1 MDYFNHAEA
10 QKRPRSE
17 DDGDDATS
25 PSKRSTKDTSLHHV
39 LPVIGALLNSASP
52 PSGPPSEPR
61 ATPEQSPLPG
71 EQASAAISD
80 MHIAPHVCY
89 GMLPDIETLL
99 KWPVKETGQSS
110 TDQQS
115 LAKFTPLQLDL
126 KPDHALVSTT
136 GGSAVGV
143 LSNTVFES
151 LSACLAHTPECFL
164 TTWVLTSEWVSKIA
178 AVVDR
183 KSRKGVF
190 INVDLLFFG
199 PRGSGGRLASDLGN
213 RMSFLQRPH
222 EGLYA
227 GIYENPQSL
236 QLPSSIN
243 FRATRTAMESQAE
256 LHSALFQTGEDEAL
270 ELDVTDGGSAALND
284 LVQNIDNFFD
294 HLPRHKPLSVIQKIQ
309 KDGRVMA
316 ELYRHQQEAM
326 EWILQRE
333 LDISPDGGDDLWER
347 STLPSGEICYQHRIT
362 GAKSRVPSD
371 FKGGILADDM
381 GLGKTLTTLAAVAK
395 STPQGSG
402 KATLV
407 VVPSELLL
415 NTWIKEIERHFRPYS
430 IRYSKY
436 HGSDRRDLDTI
447 LHQQDLVLTTYGT
460 VMADR
465 RRASSAIHTM
475 KWHRLIL
482 DEAHL
487 IRNWGTKQFDAVH
500 SISSQI
506 RWCLT
511 GTPIQNSLD
520 DLGSLVKFLRMPLFS
535 EPATFRK
542 YLTKLTRSRAH
553 PEGEFTS
560 LRLILSSIC
569 LRRSKDIMPQSQGHV
584 DEYRKPKFTAI
595 ELGQYNTLTTACKNA
610 IAISAKR
617 SAGAAAANSE
627 HTIMEALLRLRIFC
641 NNGEAAYRLNLSS
654 ILTRGGRGSSRSPP
668 DEVLSY
674 LQQKG
679 EASCFLCTVD
689 IVSLGPGVSDG
700 GNSGSGSG
708 SGSESSSGT
717 PESDPNLACLTH
729 CLHLLC
735 HGCTQEY
742 RGSQAEGQPFTCP
755 LCHHIHGSGSVF
767 DEPAQQDSKGTGH
780 PGLQEFPSKINA
792 LVEDIRAHSL
802 TEKCVVFSFWKTTLD
817 VAGKALD
824 ARGIKYLRVDGDV
837 LPKKRGNI
845 LLKFQTRHASS
856 VLLITF
862 STGAVG
868 LNGLTVA
875 NRVHILEPQ
884 WNPAAE
890 KQAIGR
896 LLRLDQSK
904 KVTIVRYA
912 MEGSIEEAVQ
922 SKQLRKLQLAGGG
935 FAKQLSPDERRA
947 LKDDQMAELQRCL
960 GGGE

>member
-1 MDYFNHAEA
+1 MLPGIQGLLSRE
-10 QKRPRSE
+10 
-17 DDGDDATS
+17 S
-25 PSKRSTKDTSLHHV
+25 PLSN
-39 LPVIGALLNSASP
+39 PQ
-52 PSGPPSEPR
+52 SEPQT
-61 ATPEQSPLPG
+61 TPEPSPLPG
-71 EQASAAISD
+71 EPASTSTGD
-80 MHIAPHVCY
+80 MHAAPHICY

-99 KWPVKETGQSS
+99 KWPVKEVGQSS
-110 TDQQS
+110 ANQQS
-115 LAKFTPLQLDL
+115 LPKFTPLQLDL
-126 KPDHALVSTT
+126 KSDHALVSTT
-136 GGSAVGV
+136 EGSAVGV
-143 LSNTVFES
+143 LSKTVFES
-151 LSACLAHTPECFL
+151 LSACLTRTPECFL
-164 TTWVLTSEWVSKIA
+164 IAWVLTSEWTTKIA
-178 AVVDR
+178 EVVDK

-190 INVDLLFFG
+190 INIDLLFFG
-199 PRGSGGRLASDLGN
+199 PRGSGANLASDLGN
-213 RMSFLQRPH
+213 RMSFLQKPR
-222 EGLYA
+222 EDLCA
-227 GIYENPQSL
+227 GTYENPQSL
-236 QLPSSIN
+236 QLPPSIN
-243 FRATRTAMESQAE
+243 LRVTRPSMGSQVE
-256 LHSALFQTGEDEAL
+256 LHSALFPTEEDEEL
-270 ELDVTDGGSAALND
+270 ELGVADGASAALND

-294 HLPRHKPLSVIQKIQ
+294 HLPRHRPLSVAP
-309 KDGRVMA
+309 KDGRVIA
-316 ELYRHQQEAM
+316 TLYSHQQEAM
-326 EWILQRE
+326 QWILQRE
-333 LDISPDGGDDLWER
+333 LDVSPDRGDDLWER
-347 STLPSGEICYQHRIT
+347 STLQSGEICYQHRVT

-381 GLGKTLTTLAAVAK
+381 GLGKTLTTLAAVAT

-447 LHQQDLVLTTYGT
+447 LLQQDLVLTTYGT

-465 RRASSAIHTM
+465 RRASSAIHTI

-520 DLGSLVKFLRMPLFS
+520 DLGSLVKFLRMPIFS

-542 YLTKLTRSRAH
+542 YLTKITRTRAH

-584 DEYRKPKFTAI
+584 EEYRKPKFTAT

-610 IAISAKR
+610 IAISAKKT
-617 SAGAAAANSE
+617 AGVAAASNE
-627 HTIMEALLRLRIFC
+627 HTIMEALLRLRMFC

-654 ILTRGGRGSSRSPP
+654 ILTRGSRGSSRSLP

-679 EASCFLCTVD
+679 EASCCYCSVD
-689 IVSLGPGVSDG
+689 IVSLGPSVSDG
-700 GNSGSGSG
+700 ENSGSN
-708 SGSESSSGT
+708 SESSGST
-717 PESDPNLACLTH
+717 PESDLNLACLTH
-729 CLHLLC
+729 CLRLVC

-755 LCHHIHGSGSVF
+755 LCHHIHGSESVF
-767 DEPAQQDSKGTGH
+767 DESKQQDSKGTGH
-780 PGLQEFPSKINA
+780 PGLQQYPSKVNA
-792 LVEDIRAHSL
+792 LIEDIRAHSL

-817 VAGKALD
+817 IVGKALD

-837 LPKKRGNI
+837 SAKKRGNI
-845 LLKFQTRHASS
+845 LLKFQTRHAFS

-890 KQAIGR
+890 KQAVGR

-912 MEGSIEEAVQ
+912 MEGSIEESVQ
-922 SKQLRKLQLAGGG
+922 GKQLRKLQLAGGG
-935 FAKQLSPDERRA
+935 FAKQLSQDERRA
-947 LKDDQMAELQRCL
+947 LKNDQMAELQRCL